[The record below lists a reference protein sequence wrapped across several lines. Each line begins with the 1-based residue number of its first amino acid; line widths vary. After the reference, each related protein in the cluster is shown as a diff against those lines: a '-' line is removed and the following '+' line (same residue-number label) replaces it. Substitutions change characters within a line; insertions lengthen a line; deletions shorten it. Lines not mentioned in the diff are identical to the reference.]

1 MGVIRYLKGLFA
13 PPPAYAPPRPDEG
26 ADKKLG
32 SALLDNLIGV
42 RAMFTDSGDLIIH
55 EVQVCGVP
63 CAVLMCEG
71 MVNTQTFS
79 EMFAEPLT
87 RLEARKAGP
96 DSVLDWVRIQCSA
109 RARQKEIH
117 TFGEALP
124 VHDVRLCRAA
134 HRRDRGRFGLRHP
147 GLLRAARSE
156 NRRGRPTCAAPAR
169 DFPRCCGPTCRCCGG
184 GSNPPT

>member
-79 EMFAEPLT
+79 EMFAEPAHPP
-87 RLEARKAGP
+87 EARKARPRFGARLGAP
-96 DSVLDWVRIQCSA
+96 PVSA
-109 RARQKEIH
+109 RARPEGDPH
-117 TFGEALP
+117 
-124 VHDVRLCRAA
+124 
-134 HRRDRGRFGLRHP
+134 
-147 GLLRAARSE
+147 LRASSS
-156 NRRGRPTCAAPAR
+156 
-169 DFPRCCGPTCRCCGG
+169 
-184 GSNPPT
+184 GS